1 MRIGLSVFL
10 WVVVVIAAQAQTLHS
25 PNRKLTLRFALS
37 PSGEPT
43 YQLRYGAKPVVQP
56 SRLAVLLKDAPGFAQ
71 GFAVAR
77 VDSSRHDATIRTG

>member
-1 MRIGLSVFL
+1 MKTKLVLAFCLVSFS
-10 WVVVVIAAQAQTLHS
+10 AQAQTLHS

-71 GFAVAR
+71 GL
-77 VDSSRHDATIRTG
+77 TLT